1 MTAKVQLFL
10 QSDTYLQRLAGG
22 WGACLAQVAHI
33 AQSQRQVFVVCLLR
47 ISNILMSPSR
57 GARG

>member
-22 WGACLAQVAHI
+22 GGACLAQVAHI
-33 AQSQRQVFVVCLLR
+33 AQSQRQVFLVGLLR
-47 ISNILMSPSR
+47 ISNILMSPIR